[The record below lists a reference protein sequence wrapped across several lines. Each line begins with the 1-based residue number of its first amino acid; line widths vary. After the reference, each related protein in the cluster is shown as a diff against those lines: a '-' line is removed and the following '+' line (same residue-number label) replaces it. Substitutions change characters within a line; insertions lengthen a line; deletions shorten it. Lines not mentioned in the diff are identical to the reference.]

1 MTAASVKDIAKYL
14 GINLKHL
21 SAPLTIDEVEE
32 MARYLEID
40 LSQPNLDALL
50 LPLGIPSDAR

>member
-1 MTAASVKDIAKYL
+1 MTAGSVKDIAKYL

-32 MARYLEID
+32 MAGYLEID

-50 LPLGIPSDAR
+50 LPLGIPS